1 MKTLK
6 RIGFV
11 LTMALVTVMTSCSS
25 DDNGGGG
32 GFSGPATGNF
42 VKAKIGGSNFS
53 ATGQVVQGA
62 YQSGNIALQGVSIN
76 GTNTTSMAIQL
87 YKPGGLTVGT
97 YNVGPDQ
104 TGDNVGLLSYTTVTS
119 SMSTVT
125 YVSADCSS
133 ASGTIEI
140 TFIDDTKI
148 EGTFSFTGVELR
160 DNDDCSGGT
169 KNVTNG
175 SFRLEL

>member
-6 RIGFV
+6 RIGLV

-32 GFSGPATGNF
+32 GFSGPATGSF
-42 VKAKIGGSNFS
+42 VNAKVNGANFS

-62 YQSGNIALQGVSIN
+62 YESGNIVLQGLAVN
-76 GTNTTSMAIQL
+76 GTNSSSMAIQL
-87 YKPGGLTVGT
+87 YKAGGLTVGT

-104 TGDNVGLLSYTTVTS
+104 TGDVGLLSYTTVTS
-119 SMSTVT
+119 AMSTVT
-125 YVSADCSS
+125 YVSGACAN